1 MPDTLNATELR
12 RWAAQCA
19 DRAQTLRC
27 EEERER
33 LRRMREAILTLAKD
47 ADWLAGASEKSASI
61 PAT

>member
-1 MPDTLNATELR
+1 MPDTLNAAELR
-12 RWAAQCA
+12 RWAAHCA

-33 LRRMREAILTLAKD
+33 LRRMRNAILALAAD

-61 PAT
+61 LTT